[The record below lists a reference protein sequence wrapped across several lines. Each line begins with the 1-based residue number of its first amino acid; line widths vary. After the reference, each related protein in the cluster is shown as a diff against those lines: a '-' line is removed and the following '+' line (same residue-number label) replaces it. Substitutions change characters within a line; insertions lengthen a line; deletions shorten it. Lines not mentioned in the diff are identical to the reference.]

1 MKKVFEIYDKV
12 AEWLCSFDSD
22 KYVHLL
28 FGLLI
33 SFAVSWAFML
43 TTMGATKPVCAV
55 CGLIAAVFVGFI
67 KEVVVRRKG
76 LAVHRHWWSD
86 WSIDVF
92 DLITC
97 RLRLSVADGLKD

>member
-55 CGLIAAVFVGFI
+55 F
-67 KEVVVRRKG
+67 RRKG

>member
-12 AEWLCSFDSD
+12 AQWLCNFGSD

-28 FGLLI
+28 FGLVI

-55 CGLIAAVFVGFI
+55 CGVIAAVFAGFI
-67 KEVVVRRKG
+67 KEVVDFFRDKPFDGGDVLFTVVG
-76 LAVHRHWWSD
+76 GVIGAV
-86 WSIDVF
+86 
-92 DLITC
+92 LYMM
-97 RLRLSVADGLKD
+97 